1 LWDSGLIEGGT
12 DGTCSFTFEE
22 PGTYDTYEYFCGP
35 RKEMGM
41 VGTVTVSGG
50 SARASASASA
60 TGSASAS
67 AGAETLSDTGGPP
80 LALVAALFLAG
91 SGLVLVGSG
100 LVPFAAVRPQG
111 FIGFIFGGGGG
122 PRPFLPRFFPHGT
135 IGFHGAPRARRSKT
149 IPWPPGAL

>member
-1 LWDSGLIEGGT
+1 LIEGGT

-41 VGTVTVSGG
+41 AGTVTVSGG

-100 LVPFAAVRPQG
+100 LVPFAALRPQG
-111 FIGFIFGGGGG
+111 FIGFIFGGGGRPAPLPSPLLPAWNERV
-122 PRPFLPRFFPHGT
+122 PRRVPRSSF
-135 IGFHGAPRARRSKT
+135 
-149 IPWPPGAL
+149 

>member
-1 LWDSGLIEGGT
+1 LIEGGT

-60 TGSASAS
+60 TGNASAS

-91 SGLVLVGSG
+91 SGLV
-100 LVPFAAVRPQG
+100 PFAVLRPQG
-111 FIGFIFGGGGG
+111 FIALFSGEGGG

-135 IGFHGAPRARRSKT
+135 IGFHGASRARRSKT
-149 IPWPPGAL
+149 IPWPPGPSR

>member
-1 LWDSGLIEGGT
+1 LWDSGLFEGGT

-60 TGSASAS
+60 TGNASAS

-91 SGLVLVGSG
+91 SGLV
-100 LVPFAAVRPQG
+100 PFAVLRPQG
-111 FIGFIFGGGGG
+111 FIGFIFGGGG
-122 PRPFLPRFFPHGT
+122 RPAPLPRFFPHGT
-135 IGFHGAPRARRSKT
+135 KGFHGASRARRSKT
-149 IPWPPGAL
+149 IPWPPGPSR

>member
-67 AGAETLSDTGGPP
+67 AGA
-80 LALVAALFLAG
+80 
-91 SGLVLVGSG
+91 
-100 LVPFAAVRPQG
+100 
-111 FIGFIFGGGGG
+111 
-122 PRPFLPRFFPHGT
+122 
-135 IGFHGAPRARRSKT
+135 
-149 IPWPPGAL
+149 